1 MAPGH
6 GDGSSKVKSQVDA
19 VNILQSGSPRCCD
32 RMTADME
39 SVSTT
44 VPALST
50 PHGITSVKAQ
60 PKRTSHVI
68 HESSVKSTNLTRA
81 MQSYTSAIANSV
93 GARPARQPN
102 RTWKFRDWPIAQS
115 IKQCQPIPFLSRPLP
130 RTNSGPLTVSR
141 STWYFSENRASSVPP
156 SPVLGCAVFVRA
168 GVAEQHACSSGHRLL
183 PTMIISEKN

>member
-68 HESSVKSTNLTRA
+68 HASSVKSTNLTRA
-81 MQSYTSAIANSV
+81 NRILPQSPIRLVLGRLVNRIVRGSFAIGRLRKASSNV
-93 GARPARQPN
+93 N
-102 RTWKFRDWPIAQS
+102 RSPSSRGRGRGPTRDH
-115 IKQCQPIPFLSRPLP
+115 
-130 RTNSGPLTVSR
+130 SR
-141 STWYFSENRASSVPP
+141 SHAQHGTLARIEHPASHPHPCLAAP
-156 SPVLGCAVFVRA
+156 SSYAQG
-168 GVAEQHACSSGHRLL
+168 L
-183 PTMIISEKN
+183 PSNMLVQADIAYYQL